1 MQNTELILSSDN
13 RIYHLDLKKGDLAKN
28 IILVGDPN
36 RVAMISKKFDI
47 VEIKRSNREFITHT
61 GYYNEKRISVISTGI
76 GVDNID
82 IVINEIDALF
92 NVDFQNKTIE
102 KNKKKL
108 NIIRL
113 GTTGSLQKNLKVNS
127 FIISK
132 YALGFDGLAHFYK
145 SKKSLDTEIFKKFK
159 DHIKLPNKFSEPYF
173 VKASDRLIHK
183 FKGIKS
189 GITLT
194 AIGFYGPQQR
204 HIRLKPSL
212 SMLEDKIY
220 NFKFKNNTVTNYEM
234 ETSALYYLCKELNH
248 NVLTICVVLANRI
261 SRTHSKDSK
270 KAIEKLIDL
279 VLNKI

>member
-13 RIYHLDLKKGDLAKN
+13 RIYHLDLKKGELSEN

-47 VEIKRSNREFITHT
+47 IEVKRSNREFITHT
-61 GYYNEKRISVISTGI
+61 GYYNEKRISIISTGI

-92 NVDFQNKTIE
+92 NVDFQNKRIE

-127 FIISK
+127 FITSK

-183 FKGIKS
+183 FKEIKS

-261 SRTHSKDSK
+261 SRTHSNDSK

>member
-1 MQNTELILSSDN
+1 MQNTELILTSDN
-13 RIYHLDLKKGDLAKN
+13 RIYHLDLKKGDLAEN

-61 GYYNEKRISVISTGI
+61 GYYSEKRISIISTGI

-92 NVDFQNKTIE
+92 NVDFQNKRIE

-113 GTTGSLQKNLKVNS
+113 GTTGSLQKNIKVNS

-173 VKASDRLIHK
+173 IKASDQLIHK
-183 FKGIKS
+183 FKEIKS

-261 SRTHSKDSK
+261 SRKHSKDSK
-270 KAIEKLIDL
+270 KAIEKLIDV

>member
-13 RIYHLDLKKGDLAKN
+13 RIYHLDLKKGDLAEN

-183 FKGIKS
+183 FKEIKS